1 MANKKFYVD
10 IDLQNNKLDNA
21 TIGANSQIAS
31 LAGSFQYDSVTGRLQ
46 YYDGVNSTT
55 QDVANL
61 NDVVGLLNFKGG
73 YDAATNIPDL
83 TTPAPGAVEKGDFW
97 VVTAVGTFFGEAV
110 EIGDSLIAATDNPT
124 FLTDWVRVQSNVDL
138 ATTTV
143 PGITYLATQAQVDT
157 GTEATAYAVTPATL
171 QTKIDDQSLV
181 VTIPSW
187 SGSAGNYSYAITHNL
202 AADGV
207 LVSFVDGSGDAADF
221 AYTVDTI
228 NQITVKSNSNPAGI
242 VVSIARAKT

>member
-10 IDLQNNKLDNA
+10 IDLQNNNLDNA

-31 LAGSFQYDSVTGRLQ
+31 LAGSFQYDSVSGRLQ
-46 YYDGVNSTT
+46 YYDGIASTT

-73 YDAATNIPDL
+73 YDAATNTPDL
-83 TTPAPGAVEKGDFW
+83 ITPAPGAVEKGDFW
-97 VVTAVGTFFGEAV
+97 VVTAVGTFF
-110 EIGDSLIAATDNPT
+110 ATVDDPT
-124 FLTDWVRVQSNVDL
+124 ALTDWVRVQSNVDL

-157 GTEATAYAVTPATL
+157 GTEASAYAVTPATL

-207 LVSFVDGSGDAADF
+207 LVSFVDSSGDAADF

-228 NQITVKSNSNPAGI
+228 DQITVKSNSNPAGI
-242 VVSIARAKT
+242 VVSIARAKA